1 MVYIGLPI
9 FQMVIFYSY
18 VKLPEL
24 WKDSPFLMG
33 KLTIS
38 MAMFYVA
45 FCMFTRPGSFV
56 GYGKNHRAVG
66 VHGFMVP

>member
-24 WKDSPFLMG
+24 WKDPPCLMG

-38 MAMFYVA
+38 MAMFVA
-45 FCMFTRPGSFV
+45 FCMFTV
-56 GYGKNHRAVG
+56 GRVG